1 MFHVVFPEPDRFD
14 HLRAELLI
22 LNSGS
27 STHGRFAGQSVAP
40 TTQEVLVPAR
50 KNAPLFKFLQQR
62 SINGCKSGEGI
73 DCPHFLASLVER
85 QLLLPKEL
93 DVLSRAVVTGECV
106 IEPALCR
113 SSRGI
118 DALRVLSAFLMVLDK
133 TPGLKQELEDFIAKA
148 PVAVMPP
155 KARHI
160 FDGYSM
166 AGLQRLQD
174 ELKTVLA
181 KYDGFIDTKRSSP
194 VFCEQQIRQYLKGL
208 LDKHISR
215 IDRFRCL
222 TGLRDSL
229 KTEKDHM
236 LLRNTLAQL
245 IDHIGQGLRCGRE
258 LDGRID
264 SLPMD
269 KVLPFNSQFSGD
281 IISLGCMR
289 GLSQEGTCC
298 RSYAKMDELS
308 DYPCLYGKYYV
319 DIVQYTRVDDD
330 ILSDAGFSP
339 LDMVKKRPK
348 YIWVNYQGI
357 FLEFHLPGEPECYR
371 ISQTEPDDSDA
382 LFTAIIR
389 EAILPRLFPGMWK
402 YKGLAECRWLIDL
415 PVELYKKWLNERGP
429 EVDQAS
435 ALALLNKKIWD
446 CEYSKLDD
454 LQWLISVLAR
464 SGLRPK
470 AGQDYSEG
478 VSLFCPNC
486 SFCAEVIYSPRFRDI
501 FGLVVLQGEFIKLML
516 KHKKDNKECSV
527 AQTIEPEA
535 LWSERNHSFEE
546 SHCREQSALDVFR
559 ALDEQSSA
567 LDVFRALREQSAL
580 DVFRVLREQG
590 SLDVFRA
597 LREGHVP

>member
-1 MFHVVFPEPDRFD
+1 MFYAIRAEPDGFD
-14 HLRAELLI
+14 GLRAELLH
-22 LNSGS
+22 LHNES
-27 STHGRFAGQSVAP
+27 STRGQFAGQSVAP
-40 TTQEVLVPAR
+40 ATQKVLVPAR
-50 KNAPLFKFLQQR
+50 KSAPLFKFLQQR

-73 DCPHFLASLVER
+73 DCLHFLASLVER

-118 DALRVLSAFLMVLDK
+118 DALRVLAAFLMVLDK
-133 TPGLKQELEDFIAKA
+133 TPSLKQELNDFIAKA
-148 PVAVMPP
+148 PVVVMTP
-155 KARHI
+155 KLRRF
-160 FDGYSM
+160 FDGHSM

-174 ELKTVLA
+174 ELKVVLA
-181 KYDGFIDTKRSSP
+181 ECDR
-194 VFCEQQIRQYLKGL
+194 CIRFLPMLCDQEICQYLEYL
-208 LDKHISR
+208 LVKHISR
-215 IDRFRCL
+215 INRFRCL
-222 TGLRDSL
+222 IGLRDSL

-236 LLRNTLAQL
+236 LLRNTLARL

-269 KVLPFNSQFSGD
+269 KVLPFNSQFSRD

-308 DYPCLYGKYYV
+308 DYSCLYGKCCVDTMQYY
-319 DIVQYTRVDDD
+319 RVDND

-348 YIWVNYQGI
+348 YIQVNYQGI
-357 FLEFHLPGEPECYR
+357 FLEFRLPGEPKCYR
-371 ISQTEPDDSDA
+371 VFQTEPEDSDA
-382 LFTAIIR
+382 IPVVIQV
-389 EAILPRLFPGMWK
+389 ILPRLFLK

-415 PVELYKKWLNERGP
+415 YVELYKKWLNERGP

-435 ALALLNKKIWD
+435 ALALLDKKIWD
-446 CEYSKLDD
+446 CEYIRLDD

-464 SGLRPK
+464 SGLRPHY
-470 AGQDYSEG
+470 GQDYSEG

-486 SFCAEVIYSPRFRDI
+486 SFYAEVVHSPRFGDSS
-501 FGLVVLQGEFIKLML
+501 GLVVLQGEFIRLML
-516 KHKKDNKECSV
+516 KHKKDNKGCSV
-527 AQTIEPEA
+527 AQAIEPEA
-535 LWSERNHSFEE
+535 LWSER
-546 SHCREQSALDVFR
+546 SHECIILPRL
-559 ALDEQSSA
+559 
-567 LDVFRALREQSAL
+567 
-580 DVFRVLREQG
+580 
-590 SLDVFRA
+590 
-597 LREGHVP
+597 